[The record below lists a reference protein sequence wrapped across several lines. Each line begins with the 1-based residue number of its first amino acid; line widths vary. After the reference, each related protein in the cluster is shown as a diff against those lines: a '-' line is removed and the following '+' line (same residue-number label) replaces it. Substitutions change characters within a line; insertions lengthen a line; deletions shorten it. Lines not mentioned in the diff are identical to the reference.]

1 MGQIRIEHR
10 LGVAAPAEVI
20 WEVVSD
26 LARWG
31 EWNPAYSK
39 AEGRL
44 TIGAPISLDA
54 TFPGLKPHRYEGSI
68 VDWVPDT
75 QLLWQ
80 GKLGFMARSMR
91 YVEIEKLSD
100 VGCILANGE
109 IIDGFGTRYIS
120 RQRKS
125 GAYRAFEAMDEA
137 IKTRAEAMWQ
147 ARSKTPTSGA

>member
-20 WEVVSD
+20 WEVISD

-44 TIGAPISLDA
+44 SIGAPITLHA
-54 TFPGLKPHRYEGSI
+54 TYPGLSPHRYEGSI
-68 VDWVPDT
+68 IDWVPDT

-80 GKLGFMARSMR
+80 GKLGFMARYMR
-91 YVEIEKLSD
+91 FVEIDKLSD
-100 VGCILANGE
+100 TGCIVANGE

-120 RQRKS
+120 RQRRAS
-125 GAYRAFEAMDEA
+125 THRAFEAMDEA
-137 IKTRAEAMWQ
+137 IKTRAEAMWRD
-147 ARSKTPTSGA
+147 RSRAPRS